1 MNIKVV
7 NLKNKFDSFSEYW
20 NPKIV
25 GELNEQL
32 VKVVKLK
39 GEFVF
44 HKHENEDEMFYVIEG
59 KLLMALDENQTLEIN
74 AGEFVIIPKGTN
86 HKPIAVGEAKVML
99 FEPKATLNT
108 GDKKNKF
115 TVNNLEKI

>member
-1 MNIKVV
+1 MKIKVV
-7 NLKNKFDSFSEYW
+7 NLKNKFDSFSDYW

-25 GELNEQL
+25 GELNDHF

-39 GEFVF
+39 NEFVF

-86 HKPIAVGEAKVML
+86 HKPIAVEEVKVML
-99 FEPKATLNT
+99 FEPKTTLNT
-108 GDKKNKF
+108 GNTDNDF
-115 TVNNLEKI
+115 TVKNLGRI

>member
-1 MNIKVV
+1 MKIKVV
-7 NLKNKFDSFSEYW
+7 NLKNKFDSFSDYW

-25 GELNEQL
+25 GELNDHF

-39 GEFVF
+39 NEFVF

-74 AGEFVIIPKGTN
+74 
-86 HKPIAVGEAKVML
+86 
-99 FEPKATLNT
+99 
-108 GDKKNKF
+108 
-115 TVNNLEKI
+115 